1 MPDGNDVNWWP
12 GGPENGRGG
21 GGGYRDPRA
30 SDPRVSG
37 ARGGQP
43 PWDQPPWDR
52 ASSDRPS
59 WDQAGQPPWDGS
71 GEPARRPGPQRFDP
85 RRPDPRYLDREH
97 PATGP
102 QDRGQ
107 AQGAADPGQDGDQWR
122 WMAGGRA
129 DLRPPELPGEAAY
142 PGAAGGRHRTGA
154 PPVDYDRPWP
164 DEADRPQGDERG
176 KPGRMMALA
185 GGGLLVAIVLVA
197 FALGLSRGG
206 AVPGAGPS
214 QNPATPGP
222 ALTGDVQGTAPGT
235 PTVTARGVSGQKVE
249 FSWTYANSAAGDT
262 FRVLVNGTAQPTTVN
277 TPSLV
282 LSAPPGQQVCVQVQV
297 VNAGNVTSTQ
307 SSKACWPS

>member
-1 MPDGNDVNWWP
+1 MPDGNDVNWRP
-12 GGPENGRGG
+12 GGHGNGRGG

-43 PWDQPPWDR
+43 PWDQ
-52 ASSDRPS
+52 ASSDGPS

-71 GEPARRPGPQRFDP
+71 GGPARSPGPRQQN
-85 RRPDPRYLDREH
+85 

-107 AQGAADPGQDGDQWR
+107 GAADPGRSGDQWR

-129 DLRPPELPGEAAY
+129 DLRPPELPGEATH

-154 PPVDYDRPWP
+154 PPADPGRQWPDDADSGRQWP
-164 DEADRPQGDERG
+164 DERDRPQGDERG

-206 AVPGAGPS
+206 AVPGAVPS

-222 ALTGDVQGTAPGT
+222 ALTGDVQGAAPGT

-277 TPSLV
+277 TPNLV